1 MDDYFDEEE
10 VIQSQIEADAEERL
24 IDEQIEEQIKEQEN
38 V

>member
-10 VIQSQIEADAEERL
+10 VIQSQIEANEEERL

>member
-1 MDDYFDEEE
+1 